1 VGAAVVAATAC
12 LVVAC
17 GSSSNGGAES
27 GNFDGGFDGGTLGT
41 PDADANFPGEGGEA
55 GEAAAPLVTSVLF
68 VNAIPSGFSGGDS
81 SLRFCWST
89 GSGFGGQ
96 LLGDAGGF
104 DGGFEPFPA
113 GTPMPESNFPGVA
126 LGSAVLLSD
135 AAALTGMLT
144 LYAIRAIKLEQYHER
159 DSPCDKLIC
168 PSSLSG
174 CLDSTDYFKLPPI
187 AVQRGAAN
195 LVVVE
200 GCPPQ
205 DTLASPSRTGG
216 CGASYDPAL
225 GNLHAEVVSVV
236 PSKPAEAG
244 IEVQVAQFSQGLAN
258 VLGDAGAA
266 TVSFAQLAQDG
277 SAGTTALST
286 ITTVGNEG
294 QLAPSLPV
302 SLPLGGLLASYGDVG
317 IRLDL
322 PAGEAGAPS
331 YFLTLAQAQQLVAP
345 AMDPRLYYGGLGT
358 YVIAIVGDPSAPAPF
373 ATGPEAG
380 TYDGTG
386 LHFVIAQAQP

>member
-1 VGAAVVAATAC
+1 MAATAC

-27 GNFDGGFDGGTLGT
+27 GYFDGAFDGGTLGP
-41 PDADANFPGEGGEA
+41 PDADANFPGEGGDA
-55 GEAAAPLVTSVLF
+55 GEAAAPLVTSALF
-68 VNAIPSGFSGGDS
+68 INAMPSGLSGGDS

-89 GSGFGGQ
+89 GSGLGGQ
-96 LLGDAGGF
+96 PLGDAGGF

-126 LGSAVLLSD
+126 LGSAVLLPD
-135 AAALTGMLT
+135 AASLTGTLT
-144 LYAIRAIKLEQYHER
+144 LYAIRAIQLENYGKR
-159 DSPCDKLIC
+159 DFPCEKLIC
-168 PSSLSG
+168 PSCVLN
-174 CLDSTDYFKLPPI
+174 STDYFKLPPI

-205 DTLASPSRTGG
+205 DTLASPSRTAS

-225 GNLHAEVVSVV
+225 GNLHADVLSVV

-244 IEVQVAQFSQGLAN
+244 IEVQVAQLSQGLADL
-258 VLGDAGAA
+258 LGDAGGAK
-266 TVSFAQLAQDG
+266 VSFAQVAPDA

-286 ITTVGNEG
+286 ISTIGNEG
-294 QLAPSLPV
+294 QLAPTLPV
-302 SLPLGGLLASYGDVG
+302 SLPLGGTLTSYGGVG

-345 AMDPRLYYGGLGT
+345 AMDPRVYYGGQGT
-358 YVIAIVGDPSAPAPF
+358 YVIAIVGDPNASAPF

-386 LHFVIAQAQP
+386 LHFVIAQAQPSN

>member
-1 VGAAVVAATAC
+1 MSWHLAVGAAVVAAAAC
-12 LVVAC
+12 LVAAC
-17 GSSSNGGAES
+17 SAGALANESPQGG
-27 GNFDGGFDGGTLGT
+27 DGGGIGP
-41 PDADANFPGEGGEA
+41 PDADANFPSGEGGEA
-55 GEAAAPLVTSVLF
+55 GEAAAPLVTSALF
-68 VNAIPSGFSGGDS
+68 INAIPSGFSGGDS

-104 DGGFEPFPA
+104 EPFPA

-126 LGSAVLLSD
+126 LGSAVLLPD
-135 AAALTGMLT
+135 AAQLSGMLT

-159 DSPCDKLIC
+159 DFPCDKLIC

-174 CLDSTDYFKLPPI
+174 CLDFTDYFQLRP
-187 AVQRGAAN
+187 VMLQRGAAN

-205 DTLASPSRTGG
+205 DTLASPSRTAG
-216 CGASYDPAL
+216 CGASYNAAL

-244 IEVQVAQFSQGLAN
+244 IEVQVAQLSQGLAN

-266 TVSFAQLAQDG
+266 TLSFAQLAPD
-277 SAGTTALST
+277 ATALSA
-286 ITTVGNEG
+286 ISNIGNEG
-294 QLAPSLPV
+294 QVAPSLPV
-302 SLPLGGLLASYGDVG
+302 FLPLGGMLASYGGVG

-331 YFLTLAQAQQLVAP
+331 YFLTLAQAQELVAP
-345 AMDPRLYYGGLGT
+345 AMDPRVYYGGQGT

-386 LHFVIAQAQP
+386 LHFVIAQAQPSN